1 MNSTWH
7 SHLSIDATI
16 ALSSYSSGQ
25 HWLTSDY
32 SCPWEHRGPLEHAGL
47 LLLTL
52 LSAHS
57 YALCWSLG
65 SLRVHSLKFFGLSS
79 LYKLLR
85 RQAGNRVRRMPLRC
99 APCKIPSKSDIQGRW
114 EEQWLEETSVGQAC
128 LTQTKL
134 GTALQGCSQHGRHR
148 LHHQGRSQH
157 SRHRLHHQGR
167 SQHSRHRLH
176 HGQLVPIH
184 RELVS
189 PSAPLVTLRSALSA
203 SCPMPFAIPRIKGA
217 WILTPSLVPHQSLS
231 QNFPSHWGARRR
243 QQL

>member
-1 MNSTWH
+1 MISTWH

-157 SRHRLHHQGR
+157 SRHRLHH
-167 SQHSRHRLH
+167 
-176 HGQLVPIH
+176 GQLVPIH